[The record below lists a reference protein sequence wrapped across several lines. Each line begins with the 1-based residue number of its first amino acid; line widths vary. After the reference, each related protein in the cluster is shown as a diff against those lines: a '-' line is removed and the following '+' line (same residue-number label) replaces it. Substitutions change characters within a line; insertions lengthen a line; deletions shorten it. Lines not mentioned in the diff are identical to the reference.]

1 MINELNNFY
10 LKQKEPNRSCFMA
23 LREII
28 LSFNNDIT
36 EEWKY
41 KLPFFCYKKK
51 MFCYLWQ
58 DKKTNEPYVG
68 IVRSK
73 NIVHTKLIQGKR
85 KQMKA
90 YYINPLEDINIEELL
105 EILNE
110 ALTYY

>member
-1 MINELNNFY
+1 MLNEINNFY
-10 LKQKEPNRSCFMA
+10 LKQSEPNRSCFMA
-23 LREII
+23 LRKKI
-28 LSFNNDIT
+28 LSLNSDIT

-41 KLPFFCYKKK
+41 KLPFFCFKKK

-58 DKKTNEPYVG
+58 DKKTREPYVG

-73 NIVHTKLIQGKR
+73 DINHPKLFIGSR
-85 KQMKA
+85 KKMKI
-90 YYINPLEDINIEELL
+90 YQVNPNEDIEIEELL